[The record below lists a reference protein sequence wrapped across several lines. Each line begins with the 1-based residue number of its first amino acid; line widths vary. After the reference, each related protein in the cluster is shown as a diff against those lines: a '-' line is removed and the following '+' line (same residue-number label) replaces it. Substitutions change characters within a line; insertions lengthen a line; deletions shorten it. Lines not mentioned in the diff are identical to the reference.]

1 MPTTFLFPPLDSLI
15 GIRPVPVSIDSSFCN
30 PIPGWPY
37 RRFFPRHFVRSW
49 ILDAAFFVFG
59 FEIVRRVNVPY
70 RTIGVE
76 LPEVR
81 DHLRVEATSCFA
93 YIDEIGRR
101 TVAVF
106 GVTKEANDGQTEE
119 LRPRPAFAAQYE
131 GRGKRKR

>member
-1 MPTTFLFPPLDSLI
+1 
-15 GIRPVPVSIDSSFCN
+15 
-30 PIPGWPY
+30 
-37 RRFFPRHFVRSW
+37 
-49 ILDAAFFVFG
+49 
-59 FEIVRRVNVPY
+59 VPY

-76 LPEVR
+76 PPEVR

-106 GVTKEANDGQTEE
+106 GVTRETNDGQTEA
-119 LRPRPAFAAQYE
+119 LPLRPAFAAQYE